1 MAESEEVKYM
11 IELPLLATG
20 LINGI
25 YTDGEKIYLLTT
37 EPLLAQE
44 YIPSNISGFDVE
56 IIKVSE
62 LRAW

>member
-1 MAESEEVKYM
+1 MTDANEIKYM

-25 YTDGEKIYLLTT
+25 YTDGKKLYLLTT
-37 EPLLAQE
+37 DPLSAQAA
-44 YIPSNISGFDVE
+44 IPGNVSGFDVE
-56 IIKVSE
+56 MIKVSE

>member
-1 MAESEEVKYM
+1 MTSVDEIKYM

-25 YTDGEKIYLLTT
+25 YTDGKKLYFLTT
-37 EPLLAQE
+37 DPLSAKE
-44 YIPSNISGFDVE
+44 SIPDNISGFDVE
-56 IIKVSE
+56 MIRVSE